1 MPTRPVMTIR
11 ERTKP
16 RRRLSDV
23 PLRRRIV
30 VIGVLLALPFLLLG
44 AIEGGL
50 RLAGFGGYPPTFV
63 EVGTLDDGSML
74 VMSDP
79 AGPASYFFSGRS
91 QGLALDP
98 VAFRVPK
105 PESTFRI
112 VWVGGSAAKGI
123 PQPRPLRASAFLEA
137 MLGDLCPDRDVEVI
151 NLGVPGIAAYP
162 VLGVLTDA
170 LRYEPDLVVVY
181 SGNNEYYGAFG
192 VASLHT
198 AGRSPSV
205 IRATRFIRST
215 AIAQALDS
223 VLSGRVVKRPE
234 SLMEAMVGQASIA
247 PDDPMRTAAARNL
260 ETFIAG
266 MINRCRAHGVPVI
279 VCTLPANESGMAPL
293 GKDDLSTLT
302 AQQQQ
307 RVADLLAE
315 GKDLLADDPARA
327 EAAFREILGIDPDHA
342 LAHHLLGR
350 ALRAQERYDEAGAE
364 FRLAVD
370 LDPMPW
376 RSPTSSSEAVRRAA
390 ETHGAVLADLDRAFH
405 ESGEHGLVGWNLVE
419 DHVHPSLRGQELAAR
434 TVLRAMTRL
443 DDPIAPDPDAV
454 AALPGWEIYADRL
467 GRNPYDRYG
476 VACSMQRLGTVSFFA
491 RNNPDMS
498 AKALEVRREIEF
510 GQSPVVVRELRRWAD
525 PKTAMVDAVP
535 ITGLVAD
542 ALLGIGRY
550 PDAERL
556 YRVAGES
563 STPYTARRLAFGY
576 HGLVCRLR
584 MFGALSDE
592 DVRTVRA
599 LIRRGEFIIRSGR
612 GDAGH
617 TERFV
622 GLLHQLL
629 GEHEQAIPL
638 LRSARRKLSG
648 HEAVAVDEALV
659 FALVQTGRG
668 DEARAIVE
676 GGLSG
681 ADADTYRAMLGYLR

>member
-1 MPTRPVMTIR
+1 MPAR

-23 PLRRRIV
+23 PLRRRLIAV
-30 VIGVLLALPFLLLG
+30 GVLLALPAVLLA

-63 EVGTLDDGSML
+63 EIGTLDDGSTL

-98 VAFRVPK
+98 VAFRDPK
-105 PESTFRI
+105 PAGTFRI

-123 PQPRPLRASAFLEA
+123 PQPRPSRASAFLQE
-137 MLGDLCPDRDVEVI
+137 MLGDLWPDREVEVI

-170 LRYEPDLVVVY
+170 LRYDPDLVVVY

-198 AGRSPSV
+198 AGRSPAV

-215 AIAQALDS
+215 AVAQALDRL
-223 VLSGRVVKRPE
+223 LSGRVVKRPE

-247 PDDPMRTAAARNL
+247 PDDPKRAAAARNL
-260 ETFIAG
+260 ETFVG
-266 MINRCRAHGVPVI
+266 DMIDRCRARGVSVI

-293 GKDDLSTLT
+293 GVDDLRSLT
-302 AQQQQ
+302 PEQQQ
-307 RVADLLAE
+307 RVTELLAA
-315 GKDLLADDPARA
+315 GKGAFAGDPAAA
-327 EAAFREILGIDPDHA
+327 EAAFREIIDLHSDHA

-350 ALRAQERYDEAGAE
+350 ALRAQERYEEAAAE

-376 RSPTSSSEAVRRAA
+376 QSPSSSSEAVRRAA
-390 ETHGAVLADLDRAFH
+390 ESRGAVLADLDHAFH

-434 TVLRAMTRL
+434 TILRAMTKL
-443 DDPIAPDPDAV
+443 EGQLAPDPDAV
-454 AALPGWEIYADRL
+454 AALPGWEVYAERR
-467 GRNPYDRYG
+467 GRNPYDGYG

-498 AKALEVRREIEF
+498 ATAAELRRRIES
-510 GQSPVVVRELRRWAD
+510 GQPPAVVRQLRRWAD
-525 PKTAMVDAVP
+525 PSSAMVDAVP
-535 ITGLVAD
+535 ITGLVGD
-542 ALLGIGRY
+542 ALLGLGRY
-550 PDAERL
+550 AEAEPL
-556 YRVAGES
+556 YRVAAES
-563 STPYTARRLAFGY
+563 STPYSARRLAFRY
-576 HGLVCRLR
+576 HELVCRLR
-584 MFGALSDE
+584 SSGALSDQ
-592 DVRTVRA
+592 DVRTARD
-599 LIRRGEFIIRSGR
+599 LIGEGEFVIESGR
-612 GDAGH
+612 GGSGH
-617 TERFV
+617 AERFV

-629 GEHEQAIPL
+629 GEHEPAIPL
-638 LRSARRKLSG
+638 LRSARRKVDAK
-648 HEAVAVDEALV
+648 EAVAVDEALV

-668 DEARAIVE
+668 DEARAIIE
-676 GGLSG
+676 SGLAG
-681 ADADTYRAMLGYLR
+681 AHADAYRAMLGYLR